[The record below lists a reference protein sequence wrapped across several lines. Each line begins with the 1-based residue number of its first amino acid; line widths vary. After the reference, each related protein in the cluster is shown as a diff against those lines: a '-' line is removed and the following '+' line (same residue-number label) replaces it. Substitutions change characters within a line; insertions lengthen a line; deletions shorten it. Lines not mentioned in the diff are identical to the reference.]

1 MRGQKKKGGKSVK
14 LTRQNYK
21 RRIIAAVI
29 LGIIMFGIAV
39 STFYIED
46 TKAVEYMQWTATGLI
61 GVSVPIFLGKC
72 SELSECRI
80 PRDIFRILIS
90 SIFLWTATLMLVNGC
105 VVVSAAAWNVMHAE
119 EENEKEKQNKE
130 GDTDEEQVE
139 TKVPVRNGTV
149 FVWEEDVFIEDVSK
163 YYDGPIN
170 PEDEDQY
177 ILALLKEDIENSIAN
192 AADAEGRGIFKGD
205 YEKKTALA
213 NQYYNQYLNAIEQ
226 GYDLTVQYNELCES
240 KTKRVEANISD
251 NVAANLKELGS
262 TEIELGNLENQMEY
276 KEWQEKYVDA
286 LQHYIMGFKCAI
298 QEVELGWY
306 NTDEELKETLWQRIV
321 TTYDL
326 ISQFDTE
333 EGIMAARADKI
344 EGLLK
349 TAGIIK

>member
-21 RRIIAAVI
+21 RRIIAAAI

-46 TKAVEYMQWTATGLI
+46 TKAVEYIQWAATSLVVFSI
-61 GVSVPIFLGKC
+61 PIFMGKC

-105 VVVSAAAWNVMHAE
+105 VVVSVAAWNVMHAE
-119 EENEKEKQNKE
+119 EEGEKEKQDKD
-130 GDTDEEQVE
+130 DTDEEQVK
-139 TKVPVRNGTV
+139 TKVPKRNRTA

-163 YYDGPIN
+163 YYDAPIN
-170 PEDEDQY
+170 PEDEEQY
-177 ILALLKEDIENSIAN
+177 ILALLKEDIENSIAEV
-192 AADAEGRGIFKGD
+192 ADVKGGGIFEDD

-213 NQYYNQYLNAIEQ
+213 NQYYNQYLNAVAQ
-226 GYDLTVQYNELCES
+226 GFDLTVQYSELCES

-251 NVAANLKELGS
+251 KVAANMKELGS
-262 TEIELGNLENQMEY
+262 TEIELGDLENQMEH
-276 KEWQEKYVDA
+276 KKWQEKYVDA

-306 NTDEELKETLWQRIV
+306 NTDEELKETLWQRII
-321 TTYDL
+321 TTYDC
-326 ISQFDTE
+326 ISQFDKA

-344 EGLLK
+344 GSLLK
-349 TAGIIK
+349 TADIIK